1 MLWTKSKKSLIVM
14 NNSPQ
19 NVRYADLLAVCRAF
33 FGEPRQSG
41 SSHTVFKT
49 PWQGDPRINIQKSG
63 DKAKG
68 YQVRQVLLAIDKL
81 KGHKS

>member
-1 MLWTKSKKSLIVM
+1 MDKIKKILIAM
-14 NNSPQ
+14 KNNPQ
-19 NVRYADLLAVCRAF
+19 NVCYTDLLAVCRAF
-33 FGEPRQSG
+33 FGEPRPNG

-63 DKAKG
+63 DKAKV
-68 YQVRQVLLAIDKL
+68 YQVRQILSAIDKL